1 LFPTLPIHVVQEGI
15 ATDPFTLEKIMIAT
29 QTVKVGKYRKVEN
42 NRICL
47 WNRNHLPASG
57 FPIGTPID
65 IVVGCQHWG
74 GAGEGTEKVLTITI
88 GNSDS
93 RRKVSKVSNHGN
105 TLPVIDLKGDIVHGM
120 GTHVVVEYHEN
131 RILIRPV
138 D

>member
-1 LFPTLPIHVVQEGI
+1 
-15 ATDPFTLEKIMIAT
+15 MIAT

-57 FPIGTPID
+57 FSIGTPID
-65 IVVGCQHWG
+65 INREDGTKSNVGFH
-74 GAGEGTEKVLTITI
+74 VIRITI

-105 TLPVIDLKGDIVHGM
+105 TLPVIDIKGDIVHGM

-131 RILIRPV
+131 CILITPAT
-138 D
+138 